1 MSHVEGFTDRDG
13 LDKLVRLGK
22 LLCKTVMA
30 FTPILL
36 AKYPN
41 NELIKDLIAAIGVV
55 CTLLPDVENEFM
67 IEGGT
72 NEIPLDTPE
81 LIAGINPSLPPA
93 PDPIA

>member
-22 LLCKTVMA
+22 LLCKTVLL

-36 AKYPN
+36 AKYPG
-41 NELIKDLIAAIGVV
+41 NELIKDLIAAINVV
-55 CTLLPDVENEFM
+55 CQLLPDVENEFLAE
-67 IEGGT
+67 EGL
-72 NEIPLDTPE
+72 NDIPSDTPE
-81 LIAGINPSLPPA
+81 LIPGINPGLPPA